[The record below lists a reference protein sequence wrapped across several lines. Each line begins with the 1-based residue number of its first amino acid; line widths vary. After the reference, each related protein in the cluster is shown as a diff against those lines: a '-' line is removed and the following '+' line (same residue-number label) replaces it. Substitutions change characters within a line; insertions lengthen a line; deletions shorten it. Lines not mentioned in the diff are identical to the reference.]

1 MLDVTVVGGGLAG
14 LIATTECAEAGIPVT
29 LLEARSRLGGRAA
42 TNPGEWHTNL
52 GPHAFYT
59 AGPTWDWLRAR
70 NLHAPYRRPH
80 LGGIRLRW
88 RGEVRSTPPAALLR
102 AARAIRHEA
111 PVDADLRS
119 WLTDLV
125 DEEAAAAV
133 SGGAGVL
140 TFDHD
145 PGRLSAEFVWSRV
158 RRILLN
164 ARPVARYVV
173 GGWGPVVDRVAAHA
187 RAAGVRIETNAKVHE
202 LPDGPVILAV
212 DPPAARRLL
221 GDDRL
226 QANGP
231 RTALLDLGLVAR
243 RGDPYLVLD
252 LDEAA
257 FVDRFTAVDK
267 TLAPAGHSLVQAMI
281 GLRPGEALEAGID
294 RIEAILDAGYRD
306 WRDREVWR
314 RRAVVSEAT
323 GALDLPGST
332 WRDRPAVRQREH
344 LWLAGDW
351 VAAPGHLSEVSCNSA
366 VEAARGASESSARG
380 VPDARRCRGRSIA
393 SAPR

>member
-1 MLDVTVVGGGLAG
+1 M
-14 LIATTECAEAGIPVT
+14 
-29 LLEARSRLGGRAA
+29 
-42 TNPGEWHTNL
+42 
-52 GPHAFYT
+52 
-59 AGPTWDWLRAR
+59 
-70 NLHAPYRRPH
+70 
-80 LGGIRLRW
+80 
-88 RGEVRSTPPAALLR
+88 
-102 AARAIRHEA
+102 
-111 PVDADLRS
+111 
-119 WLTDLV
+119 
-125 DEEAAAAV
+125 
-133 SGGAGVL
+133 SGAAGVL

-158 RRILLN
+158 RRILLK
-164 ARPVARYVV
+164 APPVARYVV
-173 GGWGPVVDRVAAHA
+173 GGWGPVVDRLAAHA
-187 RAAGVRIETNAKVHE
+187 RAAGVRIETNAKVDE

-226 QANGP
+226 RANGP
-231 RTALLDLGLVAR
+231 RTALLDVGLVAR
-243 RGDPYLVLD
+243 RGDPYVIVD

-281 GLRPGEALEAGID
+281 GLRPDEPLEEGIS

-332 WRDRPAVRQREH
+332 WRDRPAIHQGEH

-366 VEAARGASESSARG
+366 VEAARAAQHAAKSAQIMPAHD
-380 VPDARRCRGRSIA
+380 VAQ
-393 SAPR
+393 